1 MDGATMKK
9 RAFTLVELL
18 VVISIIA
25 ILIGILMPALANA
38 RASARQLED
47 SKKGQ
52 SLHQG
57 QLTHAAQNDERFVSP
72 SHIDALPH
80 PVHGEQMGFGAP
92 DWELNTTPNM
102 HSAAVMSNLYTPL
115 DMQSPT
121 EASPH
126 VFPAEYNY
134 DLYDPYPAD
143 GEDDVLWD
151 PGMRGDLS
159 AGGEGCHF
167 SYASMPL
174 FGERLNREWQAGGHS
189 EYAIFGNRGPKD
201 GDTSQMQ
208 DATEHTTYLFHGQ
221 PDSWSG
227 NIVFNDNHVDFLNH
241 WLDPKVTFRDHNG
254 QLEDNL
260 FGFHEM
266 DGVVDTY
273 GHDVCLMIVTD
284 LHGADIQ
291 SAPDYED
298 SWDDDTSGP

>member
-1 MDGATMKK
+1 MKK

-47 SKKGQ
+47 SKKSQ

-57 QLTHAAQNDERFVSP
+57 WLTYAAQNDEQFPTP

-102 HSAAVMSNLYTPL
+102 HSAAVMANLYTPL

-126 VFPAEYNY
+126 VYPAEYNY
-134 DLYDPYPAD
+134 DLYNPYPAD
-143 GEDDVLWD
+143 GEEDVLWD
-151 PGMRGDLS
+151 DGMRGDLS

-167 SYASMPL
+167 SYSSMPL
-174 FGERLNREWQAGGHS
+174 FGDRFRREWQAGGHS
-189 EYAIFGNRGPKD
+189 DFAILGNRGPKY
-201 GDTSQMQ
+201 GEHQ
-208 DATEHTTYLFHGQ
+208 ENHTTYLFHGQ

-227 NIVFNDNHVDFLNH
+227 NIVFNDNHIDFLNH
-241 WLDPKVTFRDHNG
+241 WLDPKITFRNHHG
-254 QLEDNL
+254 QIEDNL
-260 FGFHEM
+260 FMFDCAPDAGIC
-266 DGVVDTY
+266 TPY
-273 GHDVCLMIVTD
+273 GHDAFMTIITNIYGGD
-284 LHGADIQ
+284 LQ
-291 SAPDYED
+291 NAPQFDD
-298 SWDDDTSGP
+298 SWDDETDP

>member
-1 MDGATMKK
+1 MKK

-102 HSAAVMSNLYTPL
+102 HSAAVMANLYTPL

-167 SYASMPL
+167 SYSSMPL
-174 FGERLNREWQAGGHS
+174 FGDRFRREWQAGGHS
-189 EYAIFGNRGPKD
+189 DFAIIGNRGPKHGEHQED
-201 GDTSQMQ
+201 
-208 DATEHTTYLFHGQ
+208 HTTYLFHGQ

-241 WLDPKVTFRDHNG
+241 WLDPKITFRNHHG
-254 QLEDNL
+254 QIEDNL
-260 FGFHEM
+260 FMFDCAPDAGIC
-266 DGVVDTY
+266 TPY
-273 GHDVCLMIVTD
+273 GHDAFMTIITSLYGGD
-284 LHGADIQ
+284 LQ
-291 SAPDYED
+291 NAPLFDD
-298 SWDDDTSGP
+298 SWDDETAP

>member
-1 MDGATMKK
+1 MDDVTMKK

-47 SKKGQ
+47 AKKSQ

-57 QLTHAAQNDERFVSP
+57 WLAYAAQNDEQFPRP

-102 HSAAVMSNLYTPL
+102 HSAALMANLYGPL

-121 EASPH
+121 EASPN

-134 DLYDPYPAD
+134 DAYNPYPAG
-143 GEDDVLWD
+143 GEDDVLFD
-151 PGMRGDLS
+151 PAMRGDLS

-167 SYASMPL
+167 SYSSMPL
-174 FGERLNREWQAGGHS
+174 FGQRMVREWQAGGHS
-189 EYAIFGNRGPKD
+189 DFAILGNRGPKY
-201 GDTSQMQ
+201 GQHQ
-208 DATEHTTYLFHGQ
+208 ENHTTYLFHGS

-227 NIVFNDNHVDFLNH
+227 NIVFNDNHVDFLQH
-241 WLDPKVTFRDHNG
+241 WLDPKITFRNHYG
-254 QLEDNL
+254 QIEDNL
-260 FGFHEM
+260 FMFDCAPEE
-266 DGVVDTY
+266 GVCTPY
-273 GHDVCLMIVTD
+273 GHDAFMAIITSLYGDD
-284 LHGADIQ
+284 LQ
-291 SAPDYED
+291 SAPQFED
-298 SWDDDTSGP
+298 SWDDDTEGP

>member
-1 MDGATMKK
+1 MDDATMKK

-47 SKKGQ
+47 SKKSQ
-52 SLHQG
+52 SIHQG
-57 QLTHAAQNDERFVSP
+57 WLTYAAQNDEKFPAP
-72 SHIDALPH
+72 SYIDAHPH

-92 DWELNTTPNM
+92 DWEQNTTPNV
-102 HSAAVMSNLYTPL
+102 HSAAVMANLYTPL

-134 DLYDPYPAD
+134 DVYTPYPAD

-151 PGMRGDLS
+151 DGMRGDLS

-167 SYASMPL
+167 SYSSMPL
-174 FGERLNREWQAGGHS
+174 FGDRFRREWQAGGHS
-189 EYAIFGNRGPKD
+189 DFAILGNRGPKY
-201 GDTSQMQ
+201 GEHQ
-208 DATEHTTYLFHGQ
+208 ENHTTYLFHGQ

-227 NIVFNDNHVDFLNH
+227 NIVFNDNHIDFLNH
-241 WLDPKVTFRDHNG
+241 WLDPKITFRNHHG
-254 QLEDNL
+254 QIEDNL
-260 FGFHEM
+260 FMFDCAPDAGIC
-266 DGVVDTY
+266 TPY
-273 GHDVCLMIVTD
+273 GHDAFMAIITSLYGDD
-284 LHGADIQ
+284 LQ
-291 SAPDYED
+291 TTPQFED
-298 SWDDDTSGP
+298 SWDDETAP

>member
-1 MDGATMKK
+1 MDDATMKK

-47 SKKGQ
+47 SKKSQ
-52 SLHQG
+52 SIHQG
-57 QLTHAAQNDERFVSP
+57 WLTYAAQNDEKFPSP
-72 SHIDALPH
+72 SHIDAHPH

-92 DWELNTTPNM
+92 DWEQNTTPNM
-102 HSAAVMSNLYTPL
+102 HSAAVMANLYTPL

-134 DLYDPYPAD
+134 DVYTPYPAD

-151 PGMRGDLS
+151 DGMRGDLS

-167 SYASMPL
+167 SYSSMPL
-174 FGERLNREWQAGGHS
+174 FGDRFRREWQAGGHS
-189 EYAIFGNRGPKD
+189 DFAILGNRGPKY
-201 GDTSQMQ
+201 GEHQ
-208 DATEHTTYLFHGQ
+208 ENHTTYLFHGQ

-227 NIVFNDNHVDFLNH
+227 NIVFNDNHIDFLNH
-241 WLDPKVTFRDHNG
+241 WLNPKVTYRDHNG
-254 QLEDNL
+254 QIEDNL
-260 FGFHEM
+260 FMFDCAPDAGIC
-266 DGVVDTY
+266 TPY
-273 GHDVCLMIVTD
+273 GHDAFMTIITSLYGDD
-284 LHGADIQ
+284 LQ
-291 SAPDYED
+291 TTPLFED
-298 SWDDDTSGP
+298 SWDDETAP

>member
-1 MDGATMKK
+1 MDDATMKK

-47 SKKGQ
+47 SKKSQ

-57 QLTHAAQNDERFVSP
+57 WLTYAAQNDGQFPTP

-126 VFPAEYNY
+126 VYPAEYDY
-134 DLYDPYPAD
+134 DSYTPYPAD
-143 GEDDVLWD
+143 GEEDVLWD
-151 PGMRGDLS
+151 DGMRGDLS

-167 SYASMPL
+167 SYSSMPL
-174 FGERLNREWQAGGHS
+174 FGDRFRREWRAGGHS
-189 EYAIFGNRGPKD
+189 DFAILGNRGPKY
-201 GDTSQMQ
+201 GEHQ
-208 DATEHTTYLFHGQ
+208 ENHTTYLFHGQ

-227 NIVFNDNHVDFLNH
+227 NIVFNDNHIDFLNH
-241 WLDPKVTFRDHNG
+241 WLDPKITFRNHHG
-254 QLEDNL
+254 QIEDNL
-260 FGFHEM
+260 FMFDCAPDAGIC
-266 DGVVDTY
+266 TPY
-273 GHDVCLMIVTD
+273 GHDAFMTIITNIY
-284 LHGADIQ
+284 GADLQ
-291 SAPDYED
+291 NTPQFDD
-298 SWDDDTSGP
+298 SWDDETAP